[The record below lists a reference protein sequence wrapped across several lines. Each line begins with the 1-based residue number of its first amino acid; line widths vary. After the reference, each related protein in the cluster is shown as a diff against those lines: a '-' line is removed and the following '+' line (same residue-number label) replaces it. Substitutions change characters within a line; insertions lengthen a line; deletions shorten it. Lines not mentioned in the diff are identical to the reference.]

1 MNPVIAE
8 ALAPFRPLTYT
19 EHYYVDLGYQH
30 ELGKA
35 NEHEYK
41 RAQAEGTRGAPVT
54 QQRRDGGHD
63 EELLMVL
70 LIALILGALLSIL
83 LDL

>member
-19 EHYYVDLGYQH
+19 DHYYVDLGYRY

-35 NEHEYK
+35 EDYEYK
-41 RAQAEGTRGAPVT
+41 QAQAEGSEARRLLNRGAMEAMM
-54 QQRRDGGHD
+54 R
-63 EELLMVL
+63 
-70 LIALILGALLSIL
+70 
-83 LDL
+83 

>member
-1 MNPVIAE
+1 MNQTIAE

-19 EHYYVDLGYQH
+19 EHYYVELGYQH

-41 RAQAEGTRGAPVT
+41 RAQAEGQQARRLLNRGAMEAMM
-54 QQRRDGGHD
+54 R
-63 EELLMVL
+63 
-70 LIALILGALLSIL
+70 
-83 LDL
+83 

>member
-41 RAQAEGTRGAPVT
+41 RAQAEGQEARRLLNRGAMEAMM
-54 QQRRDGGHD
+54 R
-63 EELLMVL
+63 
-70 LIALILGALLSIL
+70 SY
-83 LDL
+83 

>member
-1 MNPVIAE
+1 MTHPIIAE

-19 EHYYVDLGYQH
+19 EHYYIDLGYRY

-41 RAQAEGTRGAPVT
+41 RAQAEGTEARRLLNRGA
-54 QQRRDGGHD
+54 QEAMIR
-63 EELLMVL
+63 
-70 LIALILGALLSIL
+70 SY
-83 LDL
+83 

>member
-1 MNPVIAE
+1 MNQTIAD

-19 EHYYVDLGYQH
+19 EHYYVELGYRH

-41 RAQAEGTRGAPVT
+41 QAQAEGAEARRLLNRGAMEAMM
-54 QQRRDGGHD
+54 R
-63 EELLMVL
+63 
-70 LIALILGALLSIL
+70 SY
-83 LDL
+83 